1 MTPTPDELPINSGIV
16 AGHDGS
22 VLAGA
27 AVQRAA
33 RLAHRLGVPLHV
45 VRVWSL
51 RNAPTPATAAP
62 GYVPSREEYEAA
74 VIAELDAHVALL
86 EVPEGLEVIT
96 HAARGQSAE
105 ALIEAADGAEM
116 LVVGSRGS
124 GGFKGLL
131 LGSTADQVL
140 RHAKVPVLVIPNV
153 AD

>member
-1 MTPTPDELPINSGIV
+1 MANAELNITSGIV

-22 VLAGA
+22 ILAGE

-33 RLAHRLGVPLHV
+33 RLAHKLEMPLHV

-62 GYVPSREEYEAA
+62 GYVPPTEDYVAA
-74 VIAELDAHVALL
+74 VEAELADHMGRLDLPA
-86 EVPEGLEVIT
+86 GLEVHL
-96 HAARGQSAE
+96 HAVRGQSSE
-105 ALIEAADGAEM
+105 ALIEAAGTAEM
-116 LVVGSRGS
+116 LVVGTRGS

-140 RHAKVPVLVIPNV
+140 RHATIPVLVVPN
-153 AD
+153 APQA